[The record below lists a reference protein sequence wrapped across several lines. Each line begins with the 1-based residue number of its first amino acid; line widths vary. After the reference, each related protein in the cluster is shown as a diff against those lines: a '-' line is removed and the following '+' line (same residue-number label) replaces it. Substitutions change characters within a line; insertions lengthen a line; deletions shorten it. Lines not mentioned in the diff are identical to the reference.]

1 MTLLTNRSF
10 STSRRTALSRWLRTL
25 LPALLAPAIPYGGQA
40 AIEGVMM
47 KGTSDAALAVRRRDG
62 RIELL
67 QRSAKARFPKLAAM
81 PGIRG
86 LVILIDMLGLGMWA
100 LRESAHR
107 FEVDALAAEAEAKGQ
122 AVPEATEDAG
132 KPSLAQ
138 QVVMVV
144 SLAIALVLFKLVPAA
159 ATTGIYSL
167 LGWGPLHQIA
177 HPTIGQ
183 QFVANL
189 IEGIIKFSIFV
200 GYIWLV
206 GRIAEIK
213 RVFEYHGAE
222 HIVIN
227 AYEDD
232 ASNQSIPFIQSH
244 SVAHPRCGTSF
255 IVILIL
261 LSIFLFTFLDWLL
274 ILAGPALNAA
284 LPQWWLSA
292 KWLGAAV
299 RDNLPAWYLRWPL
312 RIVGLIPLAGLSY
325 EVIKAAFK
333 CYSHPL
339 LRPLLR
345 FGMLFQTLTTRRPSD
360 AQIEVSL
367 ASFNRARFLTE
378 GIPEPALPSPVAAA
392 TTS

>member
-1 MTLLTNRSF
+1 MALPLNRNIPPA
-10 STSRRTALSRWLRTL
+10 RRMALPRRLCAL
-25 LPALLAPAIPYGGQA
+25 LPALLAPALPYGGQA

-47 KGTSDAALAVRRRDG
+47 KGTAHAALAVRRRDG
-62 RIELL
+62 RVEVLE
-67 QRSAKARFPKLAAM
+67 RPANARFPKLAAL
-81 PGIRG
+81 PGVRG

-107 FEVDALAAEAEAKGQ
+107 FEIDAMAAEAEAKGQ
-122 AVPEATEDAG
+122 VAPVATAEAGPPT
-132 KPSLAQ
+132 LLQ

-167 LGWGPLHQIA
+167 LGWGLPHQVQ
-177 HPTIGQ
+177 HPTMLQ
-183 QFVANL
+183 QFIANL
-189 IEGIIKFSIFV
+189 IEGAIKFGIFV

-232 ASNQSIPFIQSH
+232 ASNQSIPFIQTH

-284 LPQWWLSA
+284 LPAWWLSA

-312 RIVGLIPLAGLSY
+312 RIVGLIPLAGISY

-360 AQIEVSL
+360 AQVEVSL
-367 ASFNRARFLTE
+367 ASFNRARYLTE
-378 GIPEPALPSPVAAA
+378 GIAEPAPPCPVTTAA
-392 TTS
+392 TL

>member
-1 MTLLTNRSF
+1 MAHSAAARTPAPQRRRWRRLSTLI
-10 STSRRTALSRWLRTL
+10 
-25 LPALLAPAIPYGGQA
+25 PALLAPAIPYGGQA

-47 KGTSDAALAVRRRDG
+47 KGTAHVALAMRRRDG
-62 RIELL
+62 NIEVLE
-67 QRSAKARFPKLAAM
+67 RSAKPRWPRLAAL

-86 LVILIDMLGLGMWA
+86 LVILFDMLGLGMWA

-107 FEVDALAAEAEAKGQ
+107 YEVDALAAEAEAKGKP
-122 AVPEATEDAG
+122 VPAASQNAG
-132 KPSLAQ
+132 APSLAQ
-138 QVVMVV
+138 QIVMIV
-144 SLAIALVLFKLVPAA
+144 SLVIALVLFKVVPAA
-159 ATTGIYSL
+159 ATTGIYSI
-167 LGWGPLHQIA
+167 LGWESVRDQAPA
-177 HPTIGQ
+177 FSQ
-183 QFVANL
+183 QFVANML
-189 IEGIIKFSIFV
+189 EGLIKFGIFV

-206 GRIAEIK
+206 GRLAEIK

-232 ASNQSIPFIQSH
+232 PHNQDIAFIQSH

-261 LSIFLFTFLDWLL
+261 LSIVLFTVFDWLL
-274 ILAGPALNAA
+274 VLAGPAINAA
-284 LPQWWLSA
+284 LPQWWLEA

-299 RDNLPAWYLRWPL
+299 KDNLPAWYLRWPL
-312 RIVGLIPLAGLSY
+312 RIIGLIPLAGLSY

-333 CYSHPL
+333 CYSNPL

-345 FGMLFQTLTTRRPSD
+345 FGMLFQTLTTRRPGD
-360 AQIEVSL
+360 DQVQVSL

-378 GIPEPALPSPVAAA
+378 GIPEPPLPQPVVNP
-392 TTS
+392 

>member
-1 MTLLTNRSF
+1 MTLPAGRKLPAA
-10 STSRRTALSRWLRTL
+10 RRAAWPRFLRAL

-47 KGTSDAALAVRRRDG
+47 KGTADVALAMRRRDG
-62 RIELL
+62 RIEVL
-67 QRSAKARFPKLAAM
+67 QRSAKARYPKLAAM

-86 LVILIDMLGLGMWA
+86 LVILIDMMGLGMWA

-107 FEVDALAAEAEAKGQ
+107 FEVDAVAAEAEAKGQ
-122 AVPEATEDAG
+122 PVPETTRDAA
-132 KPSLAQ
+132 KPSMAEQ
-138 QVVMVV
+138 IVMVV
-144 SLAIALVLFKLVPAA
+144 SLVLALVLFKLIPAA

-189 IEGIIKFSIFV
+189 IEGTIKFGIFV
-200 GYIWLV
+200 GYIWAV

-232 ASNQSIPFIQSH
+232 ASNQTIPFIQTH

-261 LSIFLFTFLDWLL
+261 LSILLFTVLDW
-274 ILAGPALNAA
+274 
-284 LPQWWLSA
+284 
-292 KWLGAAV
+292 
-299 RDNLPAWYLRWPL
+299 
-312 RIVGLIPLAGLSY
+312 
-325 EVIKAAFK
+325 F
-333 CYSHPL
+333 
-339 LRPLLR
+339 
-345 FGMLFQTLTTRRPSD
+345 
-360 AQIEVSL
+360 
-367 ASFNRARFLTE
+367 
-378 GIPEPALPSPVAAA
+378 
-392 TTS
+392 

>member
-1 MTLLTNRSF
+1 MTSPLDRNLPRARRS
-10 STSRRTALSRWLRTL
+10 AWLRL
-25 LPALLAPAIPYGGQA
+25 LRALWPALLAPAIPYGGQA

-47 KGTSDAALAVRRRDG
+47 KGTADAALAIRRRDG
-62 RIELL
+62 HIEVL
-67 QRSAKARFPKLAAM
+67 QRPAKARYPKLAAM

-86 LVILIDMLGLGMWA
+86 LVILIDMMGLGMWA

-107 FEVDALAAEAEAKGQ
+107 YEVDALAAEAEAKGQ
-122 AVPEATEDAG
+122 PVPESTTDAG
-132 KPSLAQ
+132 KPSLGQ
-138 QVVMVV
+138 QIVMVV
-144 SLAIALVLFKLVPAA
+144 SLVIALVLFKLVPAA

-189 IEGIIKFSIFV
+189 IEGTIKFGIFV

-232 ASNQSIPFIQSH
+232 AANQSIPFIQSH

-261 LSIFLFTFLDWLL
+261 LSIFLFTLLDWLL
-274 ILAGPALNAA
+274 ILAGPSINAA

-333 CYSHPL
+333 CYGHPL

-378 GIPEPALPSPVAAA
+378 GIAEPALPSPVVTA
-392 TTS
+392 TS

>member
-1 MTLLTNRSF
+1 M
-10 STSRRTALSRWLRTL
+10 
-25 LPALLAPAIPYGGQA
+25 PALLAPAIPYGGQA

-47 KGTSDAALAVRRRDG
+47 KGTAHVALAVRRRDG
-62 RIELL
+62 RIEVLE
-67 QRSAKARFPKLAAM
+67 RGAKARFPKLAAM

-107 FEVDALAAEAEAKGQ
+107 FEVDAVAAEAEAKGQ
-122 AVPEATEDAG
+122 PAPAATQEAAA
-132 KPSLAQ
+132 PSMAQ
-138 QVVMVV
+138 QIVMIV
-144 SLAIALVLFKLVPAA
+144 SLLIALVLFKVAPAA

-167 LGWGPLHQIA
+167 LGWQHE
-177 HPTIGQ
+177 PTLAQ
-183 QFVANL
+183 QFVSNL
-189 IEGIIKFSIFV
+189 VEGAIKFGIFV

-232 ASNQSIPFIQSH
+232 SANQDVAFIQTH

-261 LSIFLFTFLDWLL
+261 LSVVLFTLLDWLL
-274 ILAGPALNAA
+274 ILWGAPSHNARPAA
-284 LPQWWLSA
+284 
-292 KWLGAAV
+292 
-299 RDNLPAWYLRWPL
+299 YLQWPL

-333 CYSHPL
+333 CYTNPL

-367 ASFNRARFLTE
+367 ASFNRARFLSE
-378 GIPEPALPSPVAAA
+378 GIPEPPLPQPAGNS
-392 TTS
+392 

>member
-1 MTLLTNRSF
+1 MALPAARQFSTRSRIAFTRLLRSF
-10 STSRRTALSRWLRTL
+10 M
-25 LPALLAPAIPYGGQA
+25 PALLAPAIPYGGQA

-47 KGTSDAALAVRRRDG
+47 KGTAHAALAVRRRDG
-62 RIELL
+62 RIEVLE
-67 QRSAKARFPKLAAM
+67 RSAKARFPQLATM

-86 LVILIDMLGLGMWA
+86 LVILVDMFGLGMWA

-122 AVPEATEDAG
+122 AAPESTTDAG
-132 KPSLAQ
+132 KPSMAQ
-138 QVVMVV
+138 QIVMVV
-144 SLAIALVLFKLVPAA
+144 SLVIALVLFKVVPRA
-159 ATTGIYSL
+159 ATTGLYSL
-167 LGWGPLHQIA
+167 FGWEALRE
-177 HPTIGQ
+177 TLGQ
-183 QFVANL
+183 QFLANL
-189 IEGIIKFSIFV
+189 IEGVIKLLIFI

-227 AYEDD
+227 AFEDD
-232 ASNQSIPFIQSH
+232 PKNQDIAFIQTH

-261 LSIFLFTFLDWLL
+261 LSIFLFTLFDWLL
-274 ILAGPALNAA
+274 ILAGAEVHNG
-284 LPQWWLSA
+284 LP
-292 KWLGAAV
+292 V
-299 RDNLPAWYLRWPL
+299 WYLSWPL
-312 RIVGLIPLAGLSY
+312 RIVGLIPLTGLSY

-333 CYSHPL
+333 CYSNPL

-360 AQIEVSL
+360 AQVQVSL

-378 GIPEPALPSPVAAA
+378 SVPEPEIAQPVSA
-392 TTS
+392 